1 MIIQPSAL
9 QLPQDTYYRFVK
21 DDETLFWILQCLGW
35 TGISLL
41 TYLSLSVP
49 YDQYELSYLAH
60 NIAQSVVGFLL
71 STPLRYL
78 YRSIWSWGGYLRVA
92 IVMGSAILL
101 AVLWAAIRLFLF
113 MMMTGESGLWS
124 DFGGWLFPSLF
135 VFFTWA
141 ALYHGIKYFEFLQ
154 REQEVAVRAESAQRQ
169 EALRRM
175 KAEAETKAAQ
185 LRLLRYQ
192 LNPHFLFNTLNSI
205 SSLIAGDRGNDAN
218 GMLLKLSTFIRF
230 ALERDDMTLT
240 TLREDLMAVELY
252 LDIEKV
258 RFSDRLVVE
267 LDVTADAYRCS
278 VPSLLLQPIIENA
291 IKYAI
296 AQSEEGGTIRVS
308 ARVEEQLLILSVDD
322 SGPGDS
328 PITSPPS
335 LEGADASGTGIGLQN
350 TRERLSTLYGAMF
363 SVEEDS
369 SPLGGYRVAITIP
382 ATAQQALAS

>member
-1 MIIQPSAL
+1 MGAAL
-9 QLPQDTYYRFVK
+9 EARQNTYSRLVK

-60 NIAQSVVGFLL
+60 NIAQSLVGFLL

-78 YRSIWSWGGYLRVA
+78 YRSVWSWGGYARVA
-92 IVMGSAILL
+92 VVIGSAVML

-141 ALYHGIKYFEFLQ
+141 ALYHGIKYFQFLQ

-169 EALRRM
+169 EALKRM

-192 LNPHFLFNTLNSI
+192 LNPHFLFNTLNSV
-205 SSLIAGDRGNDAN
+205 SSLIAAERGIDAN
-218 GMLLKLSTFIRF
+218 GMLLKLSTFLRF

-240 TLREDLMAVELY
+240 SLREDLMAVELY

-296 AQSEEGGTIRVS
+296 AQSEEGGIIRVS
-308 ARVEEQLLILSVDD
+308 ARVEDQVLILTVDD
-322 SGPGDS
+322 SGPDDPQKTVS
-328 PITSPPS
+328 APPES
-335 LEGADASGTGIGLQN
+335 EDASGTGIGLQN
-350 TRERLSTLYGAMF
+350 IRERLTTLYGAMF
-363 SVEEDS
+363 SVEKGS
-369 SPLGGYRVAITIP
+369 SPLGGFRVRISIP
-382 ATAQQALAS
+382 VATQPFLQS